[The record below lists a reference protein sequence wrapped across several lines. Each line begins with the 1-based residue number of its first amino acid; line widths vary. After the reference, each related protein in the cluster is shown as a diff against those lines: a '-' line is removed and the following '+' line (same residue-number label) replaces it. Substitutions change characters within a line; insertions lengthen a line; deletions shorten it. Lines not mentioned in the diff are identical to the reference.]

1 MSKLVLSPPVASPF
15 RFSVGLTRAAPCKTQ
30 PSGVNGSRK
39 LTSCRQGGFL
49 PHRGQY
55 SVAVDIRDRFAA
67 EIYVSVVQMNA
78 RLDKTACWEAT
89 V

>member
-49 PHRGQY
+49 PT
-55 SVAVDIRDRFAA
+55 V
-67 EIYVSVVQMNA
+67 VSIQ
-78 RLDKTACWEAT
+78 LPSTSGT
-89 V
+89 VLRPRYTFQSCK